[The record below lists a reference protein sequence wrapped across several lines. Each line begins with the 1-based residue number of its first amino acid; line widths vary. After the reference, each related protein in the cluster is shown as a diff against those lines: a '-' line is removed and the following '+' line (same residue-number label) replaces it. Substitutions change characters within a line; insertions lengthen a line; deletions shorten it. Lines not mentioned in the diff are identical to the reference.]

1 MYLCLYA
8 GTGFGDTIGNF
19 EVCTT
24 ETYLANSGINTDV
37 YVTLAERKHI

>member
-19 EVCTT
+19 EVRIT